1 MYMPRGTPYLP
12 RGTLREV
19 LAYPQKVASFQEAD
33 FATALSRL
41 TLERLVPML
50 DETRR
55 WDRDLTQDEQ
65 LNLAFARMV
74 LQKPQWVL
82 MDDVFGALDDES
94 LERVTDAFAHELAN
108 TCLIHIGK
116 AAQAHHPIFSRVLHL
131 IKPPPKG
138 GGGRDRSSTGSF
150 AVVSAA
156 DSSAT
161 GTDAPVATKTKT
173 GSR

>member
-1 MYMPRGTPYLP
+1 
-12 RGTLREV
+12 LREV

-82 MDDVFGALDDES
+82 MDDVFGVLDDES
-94 LERVTDAFAHELAN
+94 LERVTDAFGHELSK

-131 IKPPPKG
+131 IKPPPRGDGKG
-138 GGGRDRSSTGSF
+138 GGGRDRSPTGSF

-161 GTDAPVATKTKT
+161 GTDASAATKTKT